1 MIRKSLRNLISKK
14 RPTESKEQM
23 EGRPL
28 MMPFVKDG
36 CDGCGQCVKYCP
48 ADAITLT
55 EEWTIDIG
63 KCLFCMECLDSCQLS
78 VIEEVPAPL
87 YAIRREDLVFST
99 SNPPKEPEETVEESK
114 VKALGKSIDIRELDT
129 GSCNACEVQVNCMAN
144 PYYDMSRFG
153 ISVVA
158 SPRHADMLLVTGP
171 MTRNMKDAALNT
183 YDATPFPKVVV
194 AMGTCAISG
203 GLFVKGDV
211 FGRGIKDTL
220 DVDMYIPG
228 CPPAPDRILLA
239 VLKAFGR
246 T

>member
-1 MIRKSLRNLISKK
+1 
-14 RPTESKEQM
+14 M

-28 MMPFVKDG
+28 MMPFVKGG
-36 CDGCGQCVKYCP
+36 CEECGECAMICP
-48 ADAITLT
+48 ADAITLKDG
-55 EEWTIDIG
+55 WTIDIG
-63 KCLFCMECLDSCQLS
+63 KCLFCMECVTSCVPS

-87 YAIRREDLVFST
+87 YAINREDLVFNA
-99 SNPPKEPEETVEESK
+99 SNPPKDPEGGIEKSK
-114 VKALGKSIDIRELDT
+114 IEALGRSIDIRELDA

-153 ISVVA
+153 IGVVA

-171 MTRNMKDAALNT
+171 MTRNMKDASLNT
-183 YDATPFPKVVV
+183 YDAMPSPKVVV

-228 CPPAPDRILLA
+228 CPPSPDRILLA
-239 VLKAFGR
+239 ILKAFR
-246 T
+246 RDQ